1 MGDGAEF
8 IVFEG
13 APSPC
18 LRSGV
23 KGVDDSRG
31 FRGKPKG
38 DVEEGAGG
46 LDEMLRDG
54 TDGVVSDRTD
64 GFPGDVGG
72 DIGAR
77 VGEVGCAVGPS

>member
-1 MGDGAEF
+1 M
-8 IVFEG
+8 
-13 APSPC
+13 
-18 LRSGV
+18 
-23 KGVDDSRG
+23 KGVDDSWG

-38 DVEEGAGG
+38 VVKEGAGSH
-46 LDEMLRDG
+46 DEGFRDG
-54 TDGVVSDRTD
+54 TDGVVGDRTD